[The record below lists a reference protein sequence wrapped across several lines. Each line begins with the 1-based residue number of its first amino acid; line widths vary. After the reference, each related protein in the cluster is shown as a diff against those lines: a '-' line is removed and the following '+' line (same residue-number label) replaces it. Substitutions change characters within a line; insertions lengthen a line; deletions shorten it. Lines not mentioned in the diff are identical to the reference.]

1 MQFLPKSDDQTE
13 HEFIN
18 ELVAD
23 CLQLHIFAKAET
35 IQALDEKNQTGVM
48 GFYLEYG
55 DEPQYELLRL
65 LGFYSEINPQAQKDM
80 LPKIHQLV
88 DKAKSYISK
97 LNTQKPEIRR
107 IRGSAE
113 YLYLEGSSPEEI
125 VNEMIDTGV
134 LEEFD
139 GNKKSLFK
147 DHLKQISSY
156 IKKFP
161 SHIEIEKMK
170 QEDDWDTLDLGAIE
184 ELEKK
189 DNELRSI
196 LVKRENL
203 H

>member
-1 MQFLPKSDDQTE
+1 MRFLPKLVNQTKNE
-13 HEFIN
+13 YIN
-18 ELVAD
+18 ELMAD
-23 CLQLHIFAKAET
+23 CLELHVFAKAEA
-35 IQALDEKNQTGVM
+35 IQALDEKNQIGIM
-48 GFYLEYG
+48 SFYIEYG

-80 LPKIHQLV
+80 LPKIHKLADEARTYV
-88 DKAKSYISK
+88 SK
-97 LNTQKPEIRR
+97 LSDQSPETRR

-125 VNEMIDTGV
+125 VSEMVDTGV

-139 GNKKSLFK
+139 SSKKSLFK